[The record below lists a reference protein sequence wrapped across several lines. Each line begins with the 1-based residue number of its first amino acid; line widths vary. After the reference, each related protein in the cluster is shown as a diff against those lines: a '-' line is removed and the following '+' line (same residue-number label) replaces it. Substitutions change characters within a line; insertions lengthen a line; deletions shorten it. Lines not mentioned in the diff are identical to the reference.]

1 MHNQA
6 HIHMPIKL
14 VKKDTFN
21 TTYLLWK
28 RNIDMHTN
36 LPQFHKITTF
46 RYNLTLRTSST
57 TKRKKK
63 RFRRLQ

>member
-6 HIHMPIKL
+6 HIPVPIKL

-36 LPQFHKITTF
+36 LPKLHTITKF
-46 RYNLTLRTSST
+46 KYN
-57 TKRKKK
+57 
-63 RFRRLQ
+63 